1 MSVKT
6 DPLIQILRKYE
17 VISKSDWALA
27 RGIPS
32 KYFFDLD
39 KAAYSPESVS
49 VTLDKYA
56 EKIKELRKKE
66 PKIDRLAFIEKD
78 FGTVGA
84 LLLMSSIVL
93 KAGID
98 GSIIRLRRE
107 TSLGEVKGA
116 KITDDNYVLIV
127 SDVLTSGEGVEKAFR
142 IIAKYGAKVPYAVF
156 LYDRE
161 QGGRERLNRIGI
173 EVEAILNKRQL
184 VKTGDVPDY
193 PETKFGVDGDMVPLS
208 RRKLKEMEEMLGP
221 ESSKISNQVIIIKKK
236 T

>member
-1 MSVKT
+1 MSNKT
-6 DPLIQILRKYE
+6 DLLIDVVRKYKA
-17 VISKSDWALA
+17 ISKSDWALA

-39 KAAYSPESVS
+39 KLAYSPESIG
-49 VTLDKYA
+49 VTSERYA
-56 EKIKELRKKE
+56 ETIKELRKKE

-84 LLLMSSIVL
+84 LLLMSSIIL
-93 KAGID
+93 KVGIN
-98 GSIIRLRRE
+98 GAIIRLRRE

-116 KITDDNYVLIV
+116 KIADDNYVLIV

-142 IIAKYGAKVPYAVF
+142 IITKYGAKVPYAVF

-161 QGGRERLNRIGI
+161 QGGRVRLKRIGI
-173 EVEAILNKRQL
+173 KVKAILKKAEL

-193 PETKFGVDGDMVPLS
+193 PETRFGVEGDIVSLS

-221 ESSKISNQVIIIKKK
+221 ESSKISNQVIVRKEKI
-236 T
+236 